1 MIFGTDE
8 KEVKSMETVKIKKS
22 INWKKLLGE
31 DPKIKNRKEIRFFNG
46 LGEIDYLTK
55 IIKVKIDNQ
64 EYVMSY
70 YNSYEVEEIEIK
82 NNRAVLLLSLKYDKK
97 NDEGYKKV
105 NYEFAEVIV
114 YFLFEFFKDRLE
126 KDQDF
131 QAIMKELDKYQEFS
145 LEISESVI

>member
-1 MIFGTDE
+1 
-8 KEVKSMETVKIKKS
+8 MESLLIKKE
-22 INWKKLLGE
+22 INWQKVFGSN
-31 DPKIKNRKEIRFFNG
+31 PCMKNRKEIRFFNG

-64 EYVMSY
+64 EYIMSY
-70 YNSYEVEEIEIK
+70 YYGSNEVEEIEIK

-131 QAIMKELDKYQEFS
+131 QAIMKELEKYQELS
-145 LEISESVI
+145 LEISESAI

>member
-1 MIFGTDE
+1 
-8 KEVKSMETVKIKKS
+8 MESLLIKKE
-22 INWKKLLGE
+22 INWQKVFGSN
-31 DPKIKNRKEIRFFNG
+31 PCMKNRKEIRFFNG

-64 EYVMSY
+64 EYIMSY

-105 NYEFAEVIV
+105 NYNFYKVIT
-114 YFLFEFFKDRLE
+114 YFLVRFFEERLE

-131 QAIMKELDKYQEFS
+131 QAVMKELEKYQE
-145 LEISESVI
+145 I

>member
-1 MIFGTDE
+1 
-8 KEVKSMETVKIKKS
+8 METVKIKKS

-70 YNSYEVEEIEIK
+70 YNSYEIEEIEIE

-145 LEISESVI
+145 LEISESAI